1 MTFKNLNRIM
11 IKINDFA
18 NEVTNKLVNNLTMQN
33 LQNNKQFKQN
43 SIVYQQN
50 LTNNNFDFREVER
63 SLINNSET
71 AIRVMKARLIKTY
84 KSFQLLVL

>member
-1 MTFKNLNRIM
+1 M